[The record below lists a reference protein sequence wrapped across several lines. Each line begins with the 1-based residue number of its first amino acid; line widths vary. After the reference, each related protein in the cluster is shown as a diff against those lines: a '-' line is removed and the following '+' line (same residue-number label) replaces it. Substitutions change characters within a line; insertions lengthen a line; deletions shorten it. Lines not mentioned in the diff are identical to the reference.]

1 MSRRRQASHAGSWY
15 SDDKEELSQQLDQW
29 LEKVPKSAACI
40 GVLSKSGSH
49 AQFPTPGSRVIIAPY
64 AEPPLA
70 LEMTTTYREKGM
82 PAIRTLVLLRLGRTR
97 L

>member
-15 SDDKEELSQQLDQW
+15 SDDREELSQQLDQW

-64 AEPPLA
+64 AESP
-70 LEMTTTYREKGM
+70 LEMIITYRGKGM
-82 PAIRTLVLLRLGRTR
+82 PAIRTLVLLRLGRTK